1 MITLNA
7 AQRRE
12 LKARAHALNPVVM
25 ISDAGL
31 TPSVLHEIDVSLKS
45 HELIKIRV
53 FGDDRVA
60 RAAMVEDISTKLDA
74 ALVQHIGKILV
85 LYRPRPEAPPGLL
98 PRGAFGLLAA
108 VTKETTEGI
117 TVEVESYFVPEQ
129 SDAVLDRYVFAYRI
143 RIHNRS
149 AVTVQLTRRHW
160 IIAEG
165 DGSTVTVNGI
175 AKMYSTDG
183 MTIT

>member
-1 MITLNA
+1 MMTLNA

-53 FGDDRVA
+53 FGDDRAA
-60 RAAMVEDISTKLDA
+60 RAAMIDDISTKLDA

-85 LYRPRPEAPPGLL
+85 IYRPRPEAPAKGTVAGKKSGRSRADKG
-98 PRGAFGLLAA
+98 PRR
-108 VTKETTEGI
+108 TK
-117 TVEVESYFVPEQ
+117 
-129 SDAVLDRYVFAYRI
+129 
-143 RIHNRS
+143 RS
-149 AVTVQLTRRHW
+149 FQM
-160 IIAEG
+160 E
-165 DGSTVTVNGI
+165 
-175 AKMYSTDG
+175 
-183 MTIT
+183 

>member
-1 MITLNA
+1 MMTLNA

-53 FGDDRVA
+53 FGDDRAA
-60 RAAMVEDISTKLDA
+60 RAAMIDDISTKLDA

-85 LYRPRPEAPPGLL
+85 LYRPRPEAPAKGTGAGKKSGRSRADKG
-98 PRGAFGLLAA
+98 PRR
-108 VTKETTEGI
+108 TK
-117 TVEVESYFVPEQ
+117 
-129 SDAVLDRYVFAYRI
+129 
-143 RIHNRS
+143 RS
-149 AVTVQLTRRHW
+149 FQM
-160 IIAEG
+160 E
-165 DGSTVTVNGI
+165 
-175 AKMYSTDG
+175 
-183 MTIT
+183 